1 LTKHTSPEETL
12 KCPLD
17 LEEVGKV
24 GADAD
29 TLLEKNILATGG
41 GRVNLIEEGK
51 VEITLVNSK
60 KTRKRG
66 VKRGQLGKV
75 IEKLYDLEPCSLPEK
90 PLHIDLDLYQ
100 MEDY

>member
-1 LTKHTSPEETL
+1 M
-12 KCPLD
+12 
-17 LEEVGKV
+17 
-24 GADAD
+24 
-29 TLLEKNILATGG
+29 
-41 GRVNLIEEGK
+41 
-51 VEITLVNSK
+51 EITLVNSK